1 MRIIRIVVIL
11 LAALAI
17 ILPQLASANETIN
30 TETKTK
36 STFSYIYNLLAPE
49 TVQAEEATQLIEEQ
63 IEKEKTPEEIKREAI
78 LAKWREKQTAKWTNL
93 PKESF
98 TINASAY
105 TASADECDND
115 LGITASGIKV
125 QANRTIACPPEFPFG
140 AKIEIEGMGTYICED
155 RGGAIKGNKI
165 DIYMETKTEAFAFG
179 RQNLM
184 AKVVE

>member
-17 ILPQLASANETIN
+17 ILPQLASANETTN

-36 STFSYIYNLLAPE
+36 NTFSYIYSLLAPE
-49 TVQAEEATQLIEEQ
+49 PAEAKEVIEVIEAQV
-63 IEKEKTPEEIKREAI
+63 EKEKTPEEIKNEAI
-78 LAKWREKQTAKWTNL
+78 LARWKEKQVAKWANL
-93 PKESF
+93 PREPF
-98 TINASAY
+98 VINASAY

-125 QANRTIACPPEFPFG
+125 EAKRTIACPPEFPFG
-140 AKIEIEGMGTYICED
+140 TKIEIEGQGTFICED

-165 DIYMETKTEAFAFG
+165 DIYMETKSEAFAFG

>member
-17 ILPQLASANETIN
+17 ILPQLASADETTN
-30 TETKTK
+30 TDTNTKN
-36 STFSYIYNLLAPE
+36 TFSYIYNLLAPE
-49 TVQAEEATQLIEEQ
+49 PAKAQEQ
-63 IEKEKTPEEIKREAI
+63 VEMIQQKVVEKTPEEIEKDAI
-78 LAKWREKQTAKWTNL
+78 LAKWREKQTAKWESL

-98 TINASAY
+98 VINASAY
-105 TASADECDND
+105 TAAIDETVDG

-125 QANRTIACPPEFPFG
+125 EANRTIACPPELPFG
-140 AKIEIEGMGTYICED
+140 AKIEIEGMGTYVCED

-165 DIYMETKTEAFAFG
+165 DIYMETKAEAFAFG
-179 RQNLM
+179 RQNLT